1 MSDEK
6 RGPGRPGRPRSPGE
20 RVPTSVRL
28 STDIKAKLLK
38 AALDSGR
45 SQSQEAEL
53 RIEQSFM
60 TKDYLLDAMDLAY
73 GREFTALLLA
83 LATAMQ
89 LTGTRAIFASGE
101 TVEGFEKWMVD
112 PYAFSQAA
120 EAASTILEAFRPE
133 EGEAVPSPVEVLGK
147 GMAEMALAAIRN
159 PRHHLGKEDWAKQ
172 IRERLKKSGLRLRR
186 EPAKGAK

>member
-53 RIEQSFM
+53 RIEQSFK
-60 TKDYLLDAMDLAY
+60 TKDYLLDALDLAY
-73 GREFTALLLA
+73 GPEFTALLLT

-101 TVEGFEKWMVD
+101 TVEGFEKWMTD
-112 PYAFSQAA
+112 PYAFAQAA
-120 EAASTILEAFRPE
+120 EAASVILEAFRPGDKASAAGPVNNL
-133 EGEAVPSPVEVLGK
+133 GE
-147 GMAEMALAAIRN
+147 GMAALALTAIRS

-172 IRERLKKSGLRLRR
+172 IRGRLKKGGVRLRR
-186 EPAKGAK
+186 ESGKGAK